1 MMKIM
6 VGHCIIKQTLFKN
19 GIVRES
25 TAFNPNNKEKEFEA
39 TFHHLQLLN
48 RRIQPSKRQLTSE
61 THHTRKRILKQ
72 HIQGQLSRYKA

>member
-25 TAFNPNNKEKEFEA
+25 TAFNPNNKEKEFWSNISSSAIVEQAHTTIQKA
-39 TFHHLQLLN
+39 TYFRN
-48 RRIQPSKRQLTSE
+48 TS
-61 THHTRKRILKQ
+61 H
-72 HIQGQLSRYKA
+72 